1 MTAHAKQTMAKAKGR
16 EDKNTHKISLSLPQL
31 GFEAG

>member
-16 EDKNTHKISLSLPQL
+16 EDKNTYKISLSLTQL
-31 GFEAG
+31 GFGLG